1 MRLKAHRSVAALQQV
16 LEGWSEIVA
25 VGLHSPG
32 EDVYDPYFSL
42 NLDVYT
48 SAPVRDTDAR
58 IRAYGDVGAFES
70 SSLTNKDRFLMGETP
85 VRVEYKRVERFDE
98 LVDAAACGNCVLRD
112 GGTYSFYRVANAEP
126 LVSRGG
132 WLEALQARLVE
143 LPPGFWTGLRTS
155 QEATAEHLYADLAAA
170 AMRDDRFFFAT
181 STGRFLSQICGL
193 LFTINERF
201 EPSPRTLYGDT
212 LALPTIPE
220 WLASNMENFVD
231 IDRPLSMSQRQELA
245 QIMITGVLSL

>member
-16 LEGWSEIVA
+16 LEGWSEVIA

-48 SAPVRDTDAR
+48 RAPVRDTQAR
-58 IRAYGDVGAFES
+58 IRAFGDVGAFES
-70 SSLTNKDRFLMGETP
+70 SSLTRKDRFLMGEVP
-85 VRVEYKRVERFDE
+85 VRVEYKHTARFEE
-98 LVDAAACGNCVLRD
+98 LVEAATQGECLLRD
-112 GGTYSFYRVANAEP
+112 GGSYSFYRVANAEA
-126 LVSRGG
+126 LISRDG
-132 WLEALQARLVE
+132 WLEALQERLVE
-143 LPPGFWTGLRTS
+143 LPARFWAELRRS
-155 QEATAEHLYADLAAA
+155 QEATAEHLYADLSAA
-170 AMRDDRFFFAT
+170 AMRGDEFFFAM
-181 STGRFLSQICGL
+181 SSGRFLAEVCGV

-201 EPSPRTLYGDT
+201 EPSPRTLFGDT

-220 WLASNMENFVD
+220 SFASNVENFVN

-245 QIMITGVLSL
+245 EIMITGVLSL

>member
-1 MRLKAHRSVAALQQV
+1 MRLKAHRSVTALQKV
-16 LEGWSEIVA
+16 LEGWGEVIA

-32 EDVYDPYFSL
+32 DDVYDPYFSL

-48 SAPVRDTDAR
+48 AAPLRDTDAR
-58 IRAYGDVGAFES
+58 IRAFGDVGAFES

-85 VRVEYKRVERFDE
+85 VRVEYKRVGRFDE
-98 LVDAAACGNCVLRD
+98 LVDAAVRGECLLRD
-112 GGTYSFYRVANAEP
+112 GGTYSFYRVASAEP
-126 LVSRGG
+126 LLSRQG
-132 WLEALQARLVE
+132 WLEALQKRLIGLPARFWSE
-143 LPPGFWTGLRTS
+143 LRRS

-170 AMRDDRFFFAT
+170 AMRNDGFFFAT
-181 STGRFLSQICGL
+181 SSGRFLSQICGL

-201 EPSPRTLYGDT
+201 EPSPRTLFGDT
-212 LALPTIPE
+212 LELPTIPE
-220 WLASNMENFVD
+220 SFASNMENFVD